1 MIEEIP
7 RIIMQYMPSNTSASF
22 DTISGVGNL
31 FTMLVVLG
39 VAASIKPI
47 ASMILLFVTV
57 NSLTYQKPLAD
68 CFTLTLFSPIFII
81 IFYFT
86 FHVITRLLLSLTL
99 KPS

>member
-39 VAASIKPI
+39 CSI
-47 ASMILLFVTV
+47 
-57 NSLTYQKPLAD
+57 
-68 CFTLTLFSPIFII
+68 
-81 IFYFT
+81 
-86 FHVITRLLLSLTL
+86 H
-99 KPS
+99 